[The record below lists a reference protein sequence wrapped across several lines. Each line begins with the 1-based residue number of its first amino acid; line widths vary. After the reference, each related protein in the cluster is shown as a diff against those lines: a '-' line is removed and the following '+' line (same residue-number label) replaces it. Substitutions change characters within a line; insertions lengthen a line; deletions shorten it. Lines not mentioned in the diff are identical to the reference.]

1 MKIEQ
6 QVCSLEW
13 AKKLKALGVKQES
26 LFYYMRPTEAGL
38 YELITS
44 QTEIDTYRDVIN
56 DTGIGSYVSALT
68 VAELLAIAPAST
80 SIQKRT
86 DLETKKNARY
96 YVEDFDHYRKED
108 YDENPANALAKFL
121 VENKLITL

>member
-26 LFYYMRPTEAGL
+26 LFYWFNDKSGIVSYKEPITMEFFEEEGWRKTDIDV
-38 YELITS
+38 ELF
-44 QTEIDTYRDVIN
+44 
-56 DTGIGSYVSALT
+56 SAFT
-68 VAELLAIAPAST
+68 VAELLDIAPAST

-86 DLETKKNARY
+86 DLKTKKNARY
-96 YVEDFDHYRKED
+96 YVEDFDHYRTDD